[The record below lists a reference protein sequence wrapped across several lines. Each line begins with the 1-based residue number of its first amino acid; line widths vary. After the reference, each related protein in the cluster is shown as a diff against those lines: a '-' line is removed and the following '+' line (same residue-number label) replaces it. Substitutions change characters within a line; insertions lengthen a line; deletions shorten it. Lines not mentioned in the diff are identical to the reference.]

1 MKAKPF
7 TPVLISIEVLILYP
21 LRDIIHKIVK
31 YLPPIRR
38 LRLIFFI
45 LMPYPRA
52 ESFPRALL
60 FPAPNRTRR
69 VLPL

>member
-1 MKAKPF
+1 MKAKLF
-7 TPVLISIEVLILYP
+7 TPVLISIKVLILYL
-21 LRDIIHKIVK
+21 LRDIIYRIVK
-31 YLPPIRR
+31 CLPPIKR

-45 LMPYPRA
+45 LIPYPRA